1 MILGMTE
8 AEYFLAFELIEQKTI
23 EGFADG
29 EIGMVDPCLKAQYV
43 VTNRFDFMKFVNREK
58 VGRRAELIL
67 HLRSRTNMQLLDIGV
82 KKVDY
87 R

>member
-1 MILGMTE
+1 MTE

-43 VTNRFDFMKFVNREK
+43 VTNRFDFMKFVDREK